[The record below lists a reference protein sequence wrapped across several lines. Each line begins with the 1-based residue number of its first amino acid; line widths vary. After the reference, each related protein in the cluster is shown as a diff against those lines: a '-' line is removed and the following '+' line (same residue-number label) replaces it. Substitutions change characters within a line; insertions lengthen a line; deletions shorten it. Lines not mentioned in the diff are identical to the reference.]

1 MGMARVQSAFD
12 GLSKKELRR
21 DSDLEF
27 ISTSLEFTG
36 YGNRLYNGRTG
47 INQICLNIIMDF
59 LKHAVDITPSEFH
72 FNLFG

>member
-12 GLSKKELRR
+12 GLFTKELRR

-36 YGNRLYNGRTG
+36 YGNRLYN
-47 INQICLNIIMDF
+47 
-59 LKHAVDITPSEFH
+59 
-72 FNLFG
+72 

>member
-1 MGMARVQSAFD
+1 MMGMARVQSAFD

-36 YGNRLYNGRTG
+36 YGNPLYN
-47 INQICLNIIMDF
+47 
-59 LKHAVDITPSEFH
+59 
-72 FNLFG
+72 